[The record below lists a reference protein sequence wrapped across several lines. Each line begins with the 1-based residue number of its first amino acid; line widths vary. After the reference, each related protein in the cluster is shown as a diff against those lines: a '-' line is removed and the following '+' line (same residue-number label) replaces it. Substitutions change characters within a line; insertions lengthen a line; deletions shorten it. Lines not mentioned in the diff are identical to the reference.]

1 MEGGGTSDMFVLGDI
16 GDYKDLNDIAPIISS
31 SIIGMNV
38 VVVLSKFGSLGG
50 FSMNA
55 YFDTFGLEGILAN
68 TSFLMIIFQMARW
81 AYTTFYTSGDRPWS
95 PFVFICMLI
104 GVQFIHDIFFYYGVI
119 KSIPSGKND
128 IIDALKKYANEN
140 GSRALTG
147 HAVFLIFIGVVA
159 MLLKESSF
167 LFTFIVVNL
176 TLYSLPFMLT
186 TLGPVPPPPPPP
198 PEKKAAPQWNV
209 PRG

>member
-1 MEGGGTSDMFVLGDI
+1 MFVLGDI
-16 GDYKDLNDIAPIISS
+16 GDYKNLNDLAPIISS
-31 SIIGMNV
+31 SVIGMNV
-38 VVVLSKFGSLGG
+38 AVVLSKFGSLGG

-68 TSFLMIIFQMARW
+68 TSFMMIMFQLARW

-104 GVQFIHDIFFYYGVI
+104 GVEFIHDILFYYGVI
-119 KSIPSGKND
+119 KAIPSGKND
-128 IIDALKKYANEN
+128 MIDALKKYANEN

-147 HAVFLIFIGVVA
+147 HAVFLIFVGVIA
-159 MLLKESSF
+159 MFLKESSF

-198 PEKKAAPQWNV
+198 EKKAAPQWNV

>member
-1 MEGGGTSDMFVLGDI
+1 MFVLGDI